1 MELIPQPVTGPA
13 IGRAFVGGARPTVG
27 QTLPAPGHATATNSH
42 ANATSA
48 AANPLVAQS
57 ATVNIQAWIDPIVD
71 ERGHDPRSAYVER
84 YWLAVIGPTALWIM
98 RRFADQ
104 FDEHPSGF
112 QTDLDH
118 TAVTMGLSFDKR
130 AASPFGRALH
140 RCVMFGLAQPT
151 TDGYAVRR
159 RLPSVARRHLSRL
172 PHDVQAEHD
181 EWARRTVQINH
192 SEIERRLREL
202 GVSPAAA
209 ARACEAAALA
219 S

>member
-1 MELIPQPVTGPA
+1 MELIPHPTTRPTIGQTMPARSHPSSTAPFNSPVNPRGAATTPLAPVT
-13 IGRAFVGGARPTVG
+13 
-27 QTLPAPGHATATNSH
+27 
-42 ANATSA
+42 
-48 AANPLVAQS
+48 
-57 ATVNIQAWIDPIVD
+57 ATVNIAAWLDPIVD

-104 FDEHPSGF
+104 FDEQPGGF
-112 QTDLDH
+112 RTDLGH
-118 TAVTMGLSFDKR
+118 TATTMGLSFDR
-130 AASPFGRALH
+130 GAASPFGRALH
-140 RCVMFGLAQPT
+140 RCVMFGLAQPAV
-151 TDGYAVRR
+151 DGYAVRR
-159 RLPSVARRHLSRL
+159 RLPSVAQRHLSRL

-181 EWARRTVQINH
+181 EWARRTVQVNH
-192 SEIERRLREL
+192 REIERRLREL

>member
-1 MELIPQPVTGPA
+1 MELIPPPPA
-13 IGRAFVGGARPTVG
+13 HLVGRPAARPTIG
-27 QTLPAPGHATATNSH
+27 QTLPVGVRPPPIATVDRTAVGDT
-42 ANATSA
+42 T
-48 AANPLVAQS
+48 PT
-57 ATVNIQAWIDPIVD
+57 ATVNIEVWVDPIVD

-112 QTDLDH
+112 RTDLDH
-118 TAVTMGLSFDKR
+118 TAVTMGLSFEKR
-130 AASPFGRALH
+130 SASPFGRALH
-140 RCVMFGLAQPT
+140 RCVMFGIAQPIA
-151 TDGYAVRR
+151 DGYAVRR

-172 PHDVQAEHD
+172 PVDVQAEHD

-192 SEIERRLREL
+192 GEIERRLREL